1 MKIVNI
7 AGLAAAFMAAAV
19 VASLPARA
27 DGPKKHIVRVISDYD
42 NLRMYF
48 KPKMLI
54 VNPGDTVTWINE
66 AEEDHNVLSYPDG
79 FPKGAMPM
87 KSPYLAKKDEKW
99 SFTFKAKGS
108 YQYHCIPHL
117 PMGMHGTV
125 IVSQLSKDDD
135 FHVPTAK
142 ELASYRDHL
151 REYFD
156 SDDFQYKSRDERKS
170 KQKASAAK

>member
-1 MKIVNI
+1 MKIVKI
-7 AGLAAAFMAAAV
+7 AGIAAALSAAAI
-19 VASLPARA
+19 VASSAARA
-27 DGPKKHIVRVISDYD
+27 EGPKEHVVKVVSDYD

-48 KPKMLI
+48 KPKLLF
-54 VNPGDTVTWINE
+54 VNPGDKVTWVNE
-66 AEEDHNVLSYPDG
+66 AAEDHNVLSYPDG
-79 FPKGAMPM
+79 FPKGAARMQ
-87 KSPYLAKKDEKW
+87 SPYLAKKGETW

-108 YQYHCIPHL
+108 YEYHCIPHL

-125 IVSQLSKDDD
+125 IVSEVSKDED

-156 SDDFQYKSRDERKS
+156 SDDFQYKSRHQRKS